1 LNGAGNRRA
10 QRLQV
15 HTRKVESFLSRF
27 ENEPVLVQDTN
38 RQSAVTRVGSPST
51 ATAAP
56 IRARSA
62 RVFGDPIAQLQVFP
76 YFAPFVSVFFRFV
89 WPVID
94 LSEGVFGVANYVRDY
109 IECLRH
115 GSDPLLCILQTALS
129 EKSANH
135 PENSLVAVLML
146 PSRLAKLP
154 QHNPTGSIVKCSTS
168 REKFLF
174 MLGEFGQRKPSEPR
188 S

>member
-51 ATAAP
+51 ATAVP
-56 IRARSA
+56 IWARSA

-154 QHNPTGSIVKCSTS
+154 QHNPTGSIVKRSTS

-174 MLGEFGQRKPSEPR
+174 MLGEFVQRKPSEPR